1 MEVIMNGYKVFNPDW
16 TCRGFKYEVG
26 KVYEENVTPSVCD
39 RGFHFCKQAKDCFNY
54 YKFDPNNKVAEV
66 IALGEVAENGDK
78 CCTNK
83 IQIVREITWG
93 EVLTIVNT
101 GKACTGL
108 CNSGNYNSGDFNSGN
123 RNSGDCN
130 SGNYNS
136 GNNNSGNKNSGD
148 WNSGYCNSG
157 NRNSGDWNSGNRN
170 SGDWNSGTRN
180 SGNNNSG
187 NYNSGDFNSGNR
199 NSGDCNSGNYNSGDF
214 NSGDFNSG
222 NYNSGDFN
230 KASSTVGCFNTE
242 SQKLRFFDKETD
254 MTFEEWRNSEAYWLV
269 NKIDFRPADWI
280 WEDEMSD
287 AEKAEHPEY
296 KTTGGYLKIRD
307 NTDCCKE
314 WWNGLT
320 EREKQVIM
328 SIPNFDADKFLLIT
342 GINVNS

>member
-1 MEVIMNGYKVFNPDW
+1 MVSGFKVFNPDW

-66 IALGEVAENGDK
+66 IALGDVAEEGDK

-83 IQIVREITWG
+83 IQIVRGITWR

-101 GKACTGL
+101 GNACTGL
-108 CNSGNYNSGDFNSGN
+108 CNSGDCNSGN

-130 SGNYNS
+130 RGNRNSGDCNSGYRNS
-136 GNNNSGNKNSGD
+136 GN
-148 WNSGYCNSG
+148 CNSG
-157 NRNSGDWNSGNRN
+157 NRNSGNRNSGDWNSGDWNSGNRN
-170 SGDWNSGTRN
+170 SGDCNSGYRN
-180 SGNNNSG
+180 SGNCNSG
-187 NYNSGDFNSGNR
+187 NCNSGNRNSGNR
-199 NSGDCNSGNYNSGDF
+199 NSGDWNSGDCNSGDW
-214 NSGDFNSG
+214 
-222 NYNSGDFN
+222 N
-230 KASSTVGCFNTE
+230 KASNVVGCFNTE

-254 MTFEEWRNSEAYWLV
+254 MTFEEWINSEACRLM
-269 NKIDFRPADWI
+269 NRIDFRPADWI
-280 WEDEMSD
+280 LSDEMSD
-287 AEKAEHPEY
+287 AEKAEHPEHE
-296 KTTGGYLKIRD
+296 TTGGYLKIRD

-314 WWNGLT
+314 WWNGLSQN
-320 EREKQVIM
+320 EKQVIM

>member
-1 MEVIMNGYKVFNPDW
+1 MNGYKVFNPDW

-26 KVYEENVTPSVCD
+26 NVYEENVTPSVCD

-66 IALGEVAENGDK
+66 IALGEVTEDDDK

-108 CNSGNYNSGDFNSGN
+108 CNSGNYNSG
-123 RNSGDCN
+123 
-130 SGNYNS
+130 
-136 GNNNSGNKNSGD
+136 NKNSGD
-148 WNSGYCNSG
+148 WNSGNY
-157 NRNSGDWNSGNRN
+157 
-170 SGDWNSGTRN
+170 
-180 SGNNNSG
+180 NSG
-187 NYNSGDFNSGNR
+187 NYNI
-199 NSGDCNSGNYNSGDF
+199 GNYNSGDF

-254 MTFEEWRNSEAYWLV
+254 MTFEEWRNSEAYWLM
-269 NKIDFRPADWI
+269 NRIDFRPADWI